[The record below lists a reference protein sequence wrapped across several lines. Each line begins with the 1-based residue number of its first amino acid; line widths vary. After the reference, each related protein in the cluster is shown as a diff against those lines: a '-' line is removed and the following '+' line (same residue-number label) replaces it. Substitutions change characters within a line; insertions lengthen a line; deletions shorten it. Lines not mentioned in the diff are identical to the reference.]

1 MLCLAC
7 RGLETVVF
15 FLIIITP
22 RKMRESIINNAL
34 MSVLSITIE
43 TDFRMCNASIIFM

>member
-22 RKMRESIINNAL
+22 RKMRESIINNVSL
-34 MSVLSITIE
+34 EYNYRNRL
-43 TDFRMCNASIIFM
+43 